1 MDADEASSRKD
12 EMNKVKETKKQVT
25 TRALNRLVSDLKP
38 HSKIPSERELSE
50 ALGVS
55 RMTLRHAIGDMQD
68 DGLLYSI
75 PGSGTFVR
83 EQRIPKRAHLT
94 SFTQDMEQRGLI
106 PSTTVLQAEV
116 VPTPQAVREA
126 WGDVAERVFR
136 IYRLRSGS
144 GQPMCIEEAFIDIAA
159 APDLLSRDLSQSI
172 YALLRE
178 TYGRGV
184 EKATHSVA
192 AVPLSP
198 VLAELLDDEVGA
210 PALEFTQV
218 GFDSGGRPVEYCI
231 STKKAEIFSVF
242 YEVQRKPD

>member
-25 TRALNRLVSDLKP
+25 TRALNRLISDLKP

-50 ALGVS
+50 TLGVS

-126 WGDVAERVFR
+126 WGDVGGRAFR

-144 GQPMCIEEAFIDIAA
+144 GKPMCIEEAFIDISA

-231 STKKAEIFSVF
+231 STKKDEIFSVF

>member
-1 MDADEASSRKD
+1 MTKL
-12 EMNKVKETKKQVT
+12 KETKKNVT
-25 TRALNRLVSDLKP
+25 TKALKKLVSEMKP

-50 ALGVS
+50 SLGVS
-55 RMTLRHAIGDMQD
+55 RMTLRHAIGDLQD

-94 SFTQDMEQRGLI
+94 SFTEDMEQRGLI
-106 PSTTVLQAEV
+106 PSTEVIQAEV

-126 WGDVAERVFR
+126 WGETGERVFR

-144 GQPMCIEEAFIDIAA
+144 GQPMCVEEAFIDIAA
-159 APDLLSRDLSQSI
+159 APDLLSHDLSQSL
-172 YALLRE
+172 YSLLRDN
-178 TYGRGV
+178 YGRGV

-198 VLAELLDDEVGA
+198 ALAELFDDTVGA

-218 GFDSGGRPVEYCI
+218 GYDAGGRPVEYCI
-231 STKKAEIFSVF
+231 STKKADIFSVF
-242 YEVQRKPD
+242 YEVQRKPA

>member
-1 MDADEASSRKD
+1 MSPAQ
-12 EMNKVKETKKQVT
+12 ETKKQVT
-25 TRALNRLVSDLKP
+25 TRALRRLVSELKP

-55 RMTLRHAIGDMQD
+55 RMTLRHAIGDLQG

-94 SFTQDMEQRGLI
+94 SFTQDMEQRGLV
-106 PSTTVLQAEV
+106 PSTTVIQAEV

-126 WGDVAERVFR
+126 WGDVGERVFR

-159 APDLLSRDLSQSI
+159 APDLLSHDLSQSL
-172 YALLRE
+172 YSLLRE
-178 TYGRGV
+178 NYGRGV

-198 VLAELLDDEVGA
+198 ALAGLLDDDVGS

-231 STKKAEIFSVF
+231 STKKADMFSVF
-242 YEVQRKPD
+242 YEVHRKPD